1 MSFPENAY
9 ERAGDYLTAYRQ
21 ALLEAWQSVDPQA
34 VNRATDMLAM
44 AINAGRIV
52 FACGNGGSAAI
63 ANHLA
68 CDWMKGIQTDTP
80 LRPRVISLAT
90 TIELITAIAD
100 DIAYAEVFVYQLR
113 SLAQPG
119 DVLITI
125 SASGN
130 SENIVRVIGWA
141 RDHGIGSIA
150 LTGFDGGR
158 SAGLTDVKPARA
170 RSELRHCR
178 GRASIAGARFG
189 AVSATPC
196 DSARIDSRTTLLR
209 ALTFDGW
216 SPVHHARAV
225 RSAFAAAKDR
235 PASRCF

>member
-1 MSFPENAY
+1 MSFPEQAY
-9 ERAGDYLTAYRQ
+9 GQAGDYMTAYRQ
-21 ALLEAWQSVDPQA
+21 TLFEAWQSVDPQA
-34 VNRATDMLAM
+34 ANRATDMLAT
-44 AINAGRIV
+44 AINAGRTV

-68 CDWMKGIQTDTP
+68 CDCLKGIQTGTR
-80 LRPRVISLAT
+80 LRPRVVSLAA
-90 TIELITAIAD
+90 TIELITAIAN

-130 SENIVRVIGWA
+130 SENIVRAIDWA

-158 SAGLTDVKPARA
+158 SAGLADVNLHVRA
-170 RSELRHCR
+170 ANYGIVEDVHQSLMHVMAQYLRQQAMPPEL
-178 GRASIAGARFG
+178 IAERRF
-189 AVSATPC
+189 
-196 DSARIDSRTTLLR
+196 
-209 ALTFDGW
+209 
-216 SPVHHARAV
+216 
-225 RSAFAAAKDR
+225 
-235 PASRCF
+235 